1 MIYPYLVL
9 YILLNPTKLL
19 EQVANAI
26 DVLQKYV
33 GVHFSNRTCF
43 ALYVHIC
50 CLIERLVVSR
60 NAEYDPSLDFLH
72 EHKDFVGY
80 VKKAF
85 KQVED
90 FYGVDIP
97 TEEMIHIYNYVKNN

>member
-1 MIYPYLVL
+1 MLSMI
-9 YILLNPTKLL
+9 
-19 EQVANAI
+19 Q
-26 DVLQKYV
+26 
-33 GVHFSNRTCF
+33 S
-43 ALYVHIC
+43 
-50 CLIERLVVSR
+50 S
-60 NAEYDPSLDFLH
+60 DFLN
-72 EHKDFVGY
+72 EHKDFVDY

>member
-1 MIYPYLVL
+1 MRLMFYKSMLVFVSAIELVL
-9 YILLNPTKLL
+9 DCTYTF
-19 EQVANAI
+19 VAW
-26 DVLQKYV
+26 
-33 GVHFSNRTCF
+33 
-43 ALYVHIC
+43 
-50 CLIERLVVSR
+50 RLVVSR
-60 NAEYDPSLDFLH
+60 NAEYDPSSDFLN
-72 EHKDFVGY
+72 EHKDFVDY

>member
-1 MIYPYLVL
+1 MNALTI
-9 YILLNPTKLL
+9 LNPAKLL

-33 GVHFSNRTCF
+33 GVRFSNRTCF
-43 ALYVHIC
+43 GLYVHIC

-60 NAEYDPSLDFLH
+60 NAEYDPSLDFLN
-72 EHKDFVGY
+72 EHKDFVDY